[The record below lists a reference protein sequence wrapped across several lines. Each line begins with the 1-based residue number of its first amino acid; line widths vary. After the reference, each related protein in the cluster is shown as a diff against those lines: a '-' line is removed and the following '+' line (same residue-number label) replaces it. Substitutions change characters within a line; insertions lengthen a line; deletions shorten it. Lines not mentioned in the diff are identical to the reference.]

1 MTSDLGCSL
10 PTSHLTPTSQFT
22 SMGHREPKAG
32 WPSGAP
38 PPHSGPI
45 LRKASLSPALA
56 LLTSGW
62 ALTTPLPSPQTQ
74 HLSAAL
80 ECPLTLPAAQA
91 EGRPQTSG
99 PLLMGAPQ
107 APALDPF
114 SSLPSRCQHCTH
126 DCSPVPCMAQQGTCH
141 LLGQAFTVPG
151 SRKASSLPTSPGLSL
166 PRRSPCSPQSQ
177 GPALGTALQASRVLC
192 TKSKL
197 LGCQASCWDAHPTR
211 ACLGT
216 SLLLCIPS

>member
-1 MTSDLGCSL
+1 MQLHGDQAAVTSDLGCSL

-56 LLTSGW
+56 LLASGW
-62 ALTTPLPSPQTQ
+62 ALTTSLPSPQTQ
-74 HLSAAL
+74 HLSAAP

-99 PLLMGAPQ
+99 PLLRPQPWTPSLLCPPDANTAPTT
-107 APALDPF
+107 AALCPVWLSRGPAI
-114 SSLPSRCQHCTH
+114 SWAKPS
-126 DCSPVPCMAQQGTCH
+126 P
-141 LLGQAFTVPG
+141 
-151 SRKASSLPTSPGLSL
+151 
-166 PRRSPCSPQSQ
+166 SQ
-177 GPALGTALQASRVLC
+177 GQERPPPSPPLQVRPSHGGPPVHL
-192 TKSKL
+192 
-197 LGCQASCWDAHPTR
+197 R
-211 ACLGT
+211 ARAQ
-216 SLLLCIPS
+216 P